1 MKTFF
6 KKIITHKYVL
16 GLVKYVSVHKLIS
29 LIIGLGVM
37 WSGYWGIGVLTD
49 DGSETR
55 YVLAAAERGTLTVSL
70 TGSGQ
75 VSASDQV
82 DVKTKV
88 SGDVVYVGLKNGD
101 AVKAGTLIAQL
112 DARDA
117 LKTVRDAEAN
127 LESAKIALAKL
138 KKPADDL
145 SLIQAQ
151 NSFDQAR
158 ENLEKSY
165 DDGFNSVADAFLE
178 LPEVMQG
185 LQDILYGTD
194 LSAGQSNV
202 AAYSDMVKT
211 YNPAAIGFK
220 TDAEIKYTEGRN
232 AYDKS
237 FNIYKSAS
245 RFSGNET
252 VKNLIGDVYETTKL
266 VAEAVKSADNLL
278 SLVKDEMTE
287 RNLAAPV
294 LLADHQALLSDYT
307 GKTNAHLNSLLSA
320 KDTIISSGR
329 AVSEKTEALEKLKQG
344 ADELDLSSQELTVRQ
359 KENALKDA
367 REKLADYYIRAPFEG
382 TLAKL
387 DTKKSDNVS
396 AGSIAATIITSEKFA
411 EISLNEIDIAKIKM
425 GQKAALTFD
434 AVDGLTLAGEVA
446 EADIV
451 GTVSQGVVTYN
462 IKIGFNADD
471 ERIKPGMSVTAEIT
485 TNVKENVLMV
495 PASAVKTQGR
505 MRYVETINQAA
516 TGREGLAQTAPG
528 VVLPAAPRR
537 QPVEVGLSG
546 ETNIEIINGLNEGD
560 KVVVRTIAP
569 ASVSAAPSAP
579 SIFGSP
585 TGGNRGGGGNI
596 RIPR

>member
-1 MKTFF
+1 MKDLL
-6 KKIITHKYVL
+6 KKVISHKYWQKTIKLALAHKVVSFVL
-16 GLVKYVSVHKLIS
+16 VLFVLV
-29 LIIGLGVM
+29 G
-37 WSGYWGIGVLTD
+37 GYWVLAGGND
-49 DGSETR
+49 SETR
-55 YVLAAAERGTLTVSL
+55 YVLAAVERGILTVSL

-82 DVKTKV
+82 DVKAKV
-88 SGDVVYVGLKNGD
+88 SGDVVYIGLKNGD
-101 AVKAGTLIAQL
+101 PVKTGMLIAQL

-117 LKTVRDAEAN
+117 LKAVRDAEAN
-127 LESAKIALAKL
+127 LASAKIALAKL

-145 SLIQAQ
+145 SLIQTQ
-151 NSFDQAR
+151 NSFDQAQ

-178 LPEVMQG
+178 LPGAMQG
-185 LQDILYGTD
+185 LQDILYGAN

-202 AAYSDMVKT
+202 AAYSDMVKN
-211 YNPAAIGFK
+211 YNAVAPIYK
-220 TDAEIKYTEGRN
+220 TDAETKYISARN

-237 FNIYKSAS
+237 FNAYKSAS
-245 RFSGNET
+245 RFFGNET
-252 VKNLIGDVYETTKL
+252 VKNLISDVYETTKL

-294 LLADHQALLSDYT
+294 LLANHQTLLSDYT
-307 GKTNAHLNSLLSA
+307 AKTNAHLNSLLSA
-320 KDTIISSGR
+320 KDSIVSSGR
-329 AVSEKTEALEKLKQG
+329 TVLEKTEALEKLKRG

-367 REKLADYYIRAPFEG
+367 REKLADYYIRAPFDG

-387 DTKKSDNVS
+387 EIKKSDNVS
-396 AGSIAATIITSEKFA
+396 AGNVTATIITSEKFA

-425 GQKAALTFD
+425 GQSAALTFD

-446 EADIV
+446 ETDIV

-462 IKIGFNADD
+462 VKIGFNAND

-485 TNVKENVLMV
+485 TDIKENVLMV
-495 PASAVKTQGR
+495 PASAVKAQGR
-505 MRYVETINQAA
+505 MRYVEIIDQTA

-537 QPVEVGLSG
+537 QPVEVGLAG
-546 ETNIEIINGLNEGD
+546 ETNVEIVGGLNEGD

-569 ASVSAAPSAP
+569 SAATPAAPSL
-579 SIFGSP
+579 FGSP
-585 TGGNRGGGGNI
+585 TSGNRGGGGNI